1 MFLCFLVPS
10 LTFAAEGRKGEEYNC
25 VCLETGLFNPN
36 NTSTA
41 EASLFL
47 SNGSQGRVDYQH
59 KAQKQKTENRN
70 RNRNQNRNR
79 KRHNNNNNNNR
90 SKGRLLG
97 SDAPPVLKLEKE
109 IMNINIVRFSYRML
123 LCSLTSI
130 KNEQKKEIKRK
141 KKPVGPELKM
151 NRYNLY
157 LSHNFHIEP
166 VWHLATPRPRYQL
179 HPTP

>member
-70 RNRNQNRNR
+70 RNQNRNR
-79 KRHNNNNNNNR
+79 KRHNNNNNR

-130 KNEQKKEIKRK
+130 KNEQKKEIKRGK
-141 KKPVGPELKM
+141 K
-151 NRYNLY
+151 NRWDQ
-157 LSHNFHIEP
+157 S
-166 VWHLATPRPRYQL
+166 
-179 HPTP
+179 

>member
-10 LTFAAEGRKGEEYNC
+10 LTCAAEGRKGEEYNC

-70 RNRNQNRNR
+70 RNQNRNR
-79 KRHNNNNNNNR
+79 KRHNNNNNDNR

-109 IMNINIVRFSYRML
+109 IMNINIVRFSYCML
-123 LCSLTSI
+123 VCSLTSI
-130 KNEQKKEIKRK
+130 KNEQKKEIKGEK
-141 KKPVGPELKM
+141 KTGGTRAKNEQ
-151 NRYNLY
+151 
-157 LSHNFHIEP
+157 I
-166 VWHLATPRPRYQL
+166 
-179 HPTP
+179 

>member
-1 MFLCFLVPS
+1 MFSCSPIDLCS
-10 LTFAAEGRKGEEYNC
+10 GGRRERSNC

-79 KRHNNNNNNNR
+79 KRHNNNNNNNNR

-123 LCSLTSI
+123 LCSLTSM

-141 KKPVGPELKM
+141 KKTGGTRAKNEQ
-151 NRYNLY
+151 
-157 LSHNFHIEP
+157 I
-166 VWHLATPRPRYQL
+166 
-179 HPTP
+179 

>member
-10 LTFAAEGRKGEEYNC
+10 LTCAAEGRKGEEYNC

-36 NTSTA
+36 NSSTA

-79 KRHNNNNNNNR
+79 KRHNNNNNNR

-130 KNEQKKEIKRK
+130 KNEQKKRDKEGK
-141 KKPVGPELKM
+141 KTGGTRAKNEQ
-151 NRYNLY
+151 
-157 LSHNFHIEP
+157 I
-166 VWHLATPRPRYQL
+166 
-179 HPTP
+179 

>member
-10 LTFAAEGRKGEEYNC
+10 LTCAAESRKGEEYIC

-79 KRHNNNNNNNR
+79 KRHNNNNNR

-123 LCSLTSI
+123 LCSLTSM
-130 KNEQKKEIKRK
+130 KNEQKKEVKRK